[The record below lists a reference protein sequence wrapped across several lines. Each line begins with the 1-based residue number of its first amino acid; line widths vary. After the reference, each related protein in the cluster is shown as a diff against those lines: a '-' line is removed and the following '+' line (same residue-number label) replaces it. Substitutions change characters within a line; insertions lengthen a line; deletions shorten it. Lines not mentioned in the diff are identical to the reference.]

1 MPFVLKDAP
10 GLPKEFEIEFVK
22 LKDGQ
27 HHFQGE
33 IGIQFFE
40 YFENIDVKGAQV
52 DVQLEIDKQQSL
64 IQVELFAKGYVS
76 VTCDR
81 CLELVNMPVDTQYL
95 VLYQFTGEVAPDVD
109 KDNSEVEFIELPA
122 NAVAFNV
129 SQQVYETVL
138 LDIPMIRNCD
148 DLETKPC
155 NSQMLEK
162 LNNINQS
169 GDEKSDPRWDKL
181 KDLLK

>member
-1 MPFVLKDAP
+1 
-10 GLPKEFEIEFVK
+10 
-22 LKDGQ
+22 
-27 HHFQGE
+27 
-33 IGIQFFE
+33 
-40 YFENIDVKGAQV
+40 
-52 DVQLEIDKQQSL
+52 
-64 IQVELFAKGYVS
+64 GYVS
-76 VTCDR
+76 LTCDR

-95 VLYQFTGEVAPDVD
+95 VLYQFTGEGEPDVD

-148 DLETKPC
+148 DLEVKPC

-169 GDEKSDPRWDKL
+169 GEAKSDPRWDKL